1 MALRPSLDQS
11 RSLIRLMQAYDD
23 LLGWLDQHVPA
34 GHSDNLVSLHR
45 GFYERARQAKG
56 LPARLVSLAFKDW
69 VLARRGQRPAGVPV
83 DDKLYAVKGI
93 DTVSL
98 STLDGRMTMPF
109 VVAGYEQPWLDPAP
123 ARLVARPDDEMA
135 GTVFELQIELE
146 RHPEGAPVSLK
157 EEIMV
162 TTETALSRI
171 GRVIAGMAH
180 AAIDAAEGSQP
191 ETVMSQALRD
201 IDQAAEE
208 VRAELGKAT
217 AERYRLDLRRKELEA
232 EGEELTAKVQLAVD
246 GARDDLAEAGIAR
259 QIDIEA
265 QVNVLDRLMEDVEER
280 IAQFNQTMD
289 AVSASRREAE
299 ERLHEFRQSRQHVDE
314 GAVSH
319 SGGSMSRALN
329 KVERAKAATVR
340 VTGVPA
346 EAAAATAPGL
356 KALEELSRERDIK
369 ERLARFKS
377 SNHH

>member
-1 MALRPSLDQS
+1 MALRPSPDQA
-11 RSLIRLMQAYDD
+11 RALTRLVQAYDG
-23 LLGWLDQHVPA
+23 LQAWLDRHVPA
-34 GHSDNLVSLHR
+34 SHSDNLVSLHR
-45 GFYERARQAKG
+45 GFYEPARQATG
-56 LPARLVSLAFKDW
+56 LPARLISLAFKDW
-69 VLARRGQRPAGVPV
+69 VLARRGQRPVGVPV
-83 DDKLYAVKGI
+83 DEKLYAVKGI

-98 STLDGRMTMPF
+98 STLEGRMTMPF
-109 VVAGYEQPWLDPAP
+109 IVAGYEESWLDPAP
-123 ARLVARPDDEMA
+123 ARLIARPDGGPA
-135 GTVFELQIELE
+135 GAAFELQIELE
-146 RHPEGAPVSLK
+146 RHSEGAPVSLK

-191 ETVMSQALRD
+191 EAIMNQALRD

-208 VRAELGKAT
+208 IRAELGKVT

-232 EGEELTAKVQLAVD
+232 EGEELAAKIQLAVD
-246 GARDDLAEAGIAR
+246 NMRDDLAEAGIAR

-265 QVNVLDRLMEDVEER
+265 QVNVLNRLIEDVEER

-299 ERLHEFRQSRQHVDE
+299 ERLNEFRRSRQEANEDA
-314 GAVSH
+314 GTPD
-319 SGGSMSRALN
+319 GGSVPRALN
-329 KVERAKAATVR
+329 KVERAKAATAR

-346 EAAAATAPGL
+346 DFGATKASGL
-356 KALEELSRERDIK
+356 KALEELSRERDIR

-377 SNHH
+377 SSHH